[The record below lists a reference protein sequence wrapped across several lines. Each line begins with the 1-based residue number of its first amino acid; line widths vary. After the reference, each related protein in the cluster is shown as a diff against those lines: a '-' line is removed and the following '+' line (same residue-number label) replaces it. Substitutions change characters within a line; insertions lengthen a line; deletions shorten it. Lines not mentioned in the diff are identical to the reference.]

1 MLNWSV
7 KEERRRWRRQWLREP
22 VRMISDTGVVD
33 GFGLR
38 VSEGGMYLFAAADLA
53 VGTRVEIEFKKPH
66 AREFSRRS
74 AVIRNRVVY
83 LYGLE
88 FVLQPSAAKA
98 AAKKAPLGTPEGVP

>member
-1 MLNWSV
+1 
-7 KEERRRWRRQWLREP
+7 
-22 VRMISDTGVVD
+22 MISDTGVVD